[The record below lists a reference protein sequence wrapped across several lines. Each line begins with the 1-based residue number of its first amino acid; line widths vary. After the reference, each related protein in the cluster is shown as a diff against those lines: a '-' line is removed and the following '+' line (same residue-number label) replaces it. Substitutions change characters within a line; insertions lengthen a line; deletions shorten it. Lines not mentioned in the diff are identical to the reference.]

1 MQTKEE
7 GSHPTQ
13 LTVPVAGALLMR
25 RDRIGDVDLS
35 SAFSLFSPVFPPS
48 SSLCSLPWG
57 RARPSGKPLA
67 YRGRERIPSMDR
79 AFWGHPEEERLPALT
94 REMGPG
100 LGRVGR
106 GWGEGVGPEAEGSAP
121 TLLLTLC
128 KLEKGALLGVAS
140 ISAPRWDPGPG
151 ERPRWVSS
159 WVSTPISAGFLHHRA
174 RWF

>member
-13 LTVPVAGALLMR
+13 LTVPVAGALPMR

-106 GWGEGVGPEAEGSAP
+106 ENLARVVGEKTPALGGGRLRPGAYLPEAA
-121 TLLLTLC
+121 
-128 KLEKGALLGVAS
+128 
-140 ISAPRWDPGPG
+140 
-151 ERPRWVSS
+151 
-159 WVSTPISAGFLHHRA
+159 
-174 RWF
+174 